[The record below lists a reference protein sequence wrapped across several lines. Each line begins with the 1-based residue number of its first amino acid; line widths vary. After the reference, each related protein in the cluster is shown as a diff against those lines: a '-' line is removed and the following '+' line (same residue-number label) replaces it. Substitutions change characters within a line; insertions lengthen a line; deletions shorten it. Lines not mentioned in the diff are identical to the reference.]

1 MKRYK
6 CIEWGLIYNDEK
18 IAKRCQDWC
27 GEHKSCNLEI
37 TKNAINKNKK
47 GGE

>member
-6 CIEWGLIYNDEK
+6 CIECGLIYDDKK

-27 GEHKSCNLEI
+27 KKHKSCSLKI
-37 TKNAINKNKK
+37 TKYAINKNEK
-47 GGE
+47 GG